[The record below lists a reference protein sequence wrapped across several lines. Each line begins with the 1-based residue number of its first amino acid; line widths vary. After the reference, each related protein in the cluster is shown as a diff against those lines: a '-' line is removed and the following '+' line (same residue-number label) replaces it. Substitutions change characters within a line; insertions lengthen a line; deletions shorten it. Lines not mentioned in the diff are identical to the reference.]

1 MTVKTYIHE
10 WTDQPVRNVLAGM
23 VGTFALI
30 PEVIAF
36 SYVAGVAPS
45 VGLFASFVISIA
57 IAITGGRPG
66 MISGAAGSVALV
78 AAELVHSHG
87 LQYLLL
93 ATLLAGAFQII
104 FGLLRLQSMMRFV
117 SREVETGFVNAL
129 GILIFSAQVPQMLYV
144 TWHTYALI
152 ALGLAIVYLL
162 PRVTTLCLPL

>member
-1 MTVKTYIHE
+1 MTFRQYIRE
-10 WTDQPVRNVLAGM
+10 WTDDPIKNVLAGM

-36 SYVAGVAPS
+36 SYVAGVAPA

-78 AAELVHSHG
+78 AAALVHSYG
-87 LQYLLL
+87 LNYLLL
-93 ATLLAGAFQII
+93 ATLLAGAFQIL
-104 FGLLRLQSMMRFV
+104 FGLLKFQNMMRFV
-117 SREVETGFVNAL
+117 SREVQTGFVNAL
-129 GILIFSAQVPQMLYV
+129 AILIFSAQVPQMV
-144 TWHTYALI
+144 HVSWHTYALI

-162 PRVTTLCLPL
+162 PRITT